1 MLIFRLDIVHRVS
14 LWASTA
20 LVSQQE
26 VVVCFNGKRIVF
38 SVNLCNVWVTSWTPS
53 WKVCWLISPWVC
65 NRLLI
70 FLSDIFR
77 RTVVFRFSTSDSAPH
92 VCRECTGKR
101 SPFPSQTLHFVAEL
115 TAAMLKMNCSS
126 YQPVIC
132 IYRLSF
138 PSSAIWSVS
147 DCHMTVS
154 CSWLLS
160 FLAFKVT
167 VLFSLCDSLWICK
180 RRRDLGKF
188 SSLYSFDL
196 WKRTH
201 YLLRHIASCS

>member
-1 MLIFRLDIVHRVS
+1 VLIFWLDIVHRVS
-14 LWASTA
+14 LWALTA

-26 VVVCFNGKRIVF
+26 VVLCFNGKRIVF

-53 WKVCWLISPWVC
+53 WKVCWLISLWVC

-77 RTVVFRFSTSDSAPH
+77 RTVVFRFSTSDSAPR
-92 VCRECTGKR
+92 VCRECTGTQ

-138 PSSAIWSVS
+138 PSSAIGPWV
-147 DCHMTVS
+147 TVTWQ
-154 CSWLLS
+154 CRALDYYLSWLLKWLS
-160 FLAFKVT
+160 CFPCVILCEYANDGRILENFPHFIVSTCGSVRIIFLG
-167 VLFSLCDSLWICK
+167 I
-180 RRRDLGKF
+180 
-188 SSLYSFDL
+188 
-196 WKRTH
+196 
-201 YLLRHIASCS
+201 